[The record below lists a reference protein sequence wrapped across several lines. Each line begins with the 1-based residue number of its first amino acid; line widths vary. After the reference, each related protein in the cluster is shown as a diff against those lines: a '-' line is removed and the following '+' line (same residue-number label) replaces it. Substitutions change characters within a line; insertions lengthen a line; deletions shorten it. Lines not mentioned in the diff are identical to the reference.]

1 MSRAAQRS
9 TRALSDQE
17 LAQQNQL
24 VSQTNQ
30 QAQQDRSALLPA
42 VENLLSTPG
51 FSPQQKS
58 DITQQSLGSANTA
71 FDALRQ
77 RAANRAAATNN
88 SAGYA
93 DLLSQVGRE
102 RAQTNAAQASENE
115 IGFANRERQDQLS
128 GLSALGQAYG
138 IDTGLLGKAIGVPAE
153 LLNVRQRASG
163 NSSTGLGSL
172 LGIGAGIGSLF
183 G

>member
-24 VSQTNQ
+24 ISQINQ
-30 QAQQDRSALLPA
+30 QAQQDRSALLPS
-42 VENLLSTPG
+42 VKGLLASPG
-51 FSPQQKS
+51 FSPQQRS
-58 DITQQSLGSANTA
+58 DITQQSLGAANTA
-71 FDALRQ
+71 FDALRE

-88 SAGYA
+88 SAGYP
-93 DLLSQVGRE
+93 DLLSQIGRE
-102 RAQTNAAQASENE
+102 RAQTNAAQAGQNE
-115 IGFANRERQDQLS
+115 IAFANRERQDQLA
-128 GLSALGQAYG
+128 GLNALGQAYG
-138 IDTGLLGKAIGVPAE
+138 IDTGLLGKAIGVPSE
-153 LLNVRQRASG
+153 LLTVRQRASG

-172 LGIGAGIGSLF
+172 FGVGAGIASLF